1 MDIGSEKIRHNTGK
15 NTNRIV
21 SVHPHNVSELDIS
34 QLKKYSD
41 YAHDIEQIKRNA
53 LEKMR
58 SRQIIAYNS
67 RLFRA
72 DVQTINVVQTFKAHS
87 DTFYML
93 DVNDNPCHIT
103 NPDEFLKLLIERNQE
118 ALNVYHQ
125 LFEDLKMKGT
135 NV

>member
-1 MDIGSEKIRHNTGK
+1 MDIGTLK
-15 NTNRIV
+15 N
-21 SVHPHNVSELDIS
+21 
-34 QLKKYSD
+34 YSD
-41 YAHDIEQIKRNA
+41 LAHDLNQIKKNA
-53 LEKMR
+53 LEKLK
-58 SRQIIAYNS
+58 SRQIIAYNG

-72 DVQTINVVQTFKAHS
+72 DADTINVVQTFKAHS

-125 LFEDLKMKGT
+125 LFEDLKKKGT

>member
-1 MDIGSEKIRHNTGK
+1 MDIGTLK
-15 NTNRIV
+15 N
-21 SVHPHNVSELDIS
+21 
-34 QLKKYSD
+34 YSD
-41 YAHDIEQIKRNA
+41 LAHDLAQTKRNA

-58 SRQIIAYNS
+58 SRQIIAYNE

-72 DVQTINVVQTFKAHS
+72 DAETINVVRTFKAHS
-87 DTFYML
+87 KKFYML

-118 ALNVYHQ
+118 SLNAYQQ
-125 LFEDLKMKGT
+125 LFEDMKKKRS